1 MAARRRPN
9 GEGHKRSDGLY
20 RVRLTLTRPDGTRTV
35 KEFAAKTKKMALAKR
50 EAYLIAHGRTAPAL
64 TASVREL
71 ARMWLSS
78 VEPTL
83 KPKTLRSYRGAVRE
97 IEALFGT
104 TMIGDI
110 RLPELHEWLTRRAKE
125 SARSAGILKSV
136 FSLIFQFGVLRGAVS
151 SNPLAG
157 VKFMFSKYSKSTI
170 VRIKDEEEL
179 QRILGNIRDSE
190 VRLFFEF
197 LAESGLRPWKEAIH
211 LTAEDLGFE
220 NGTYFV
226 HVRESKTEAGA
237 DRYVPIPAHIGERLR
252 QKDGLLFETKEG
264 FKLNQSR
271 ASLRW
276 RQACE
281 RAGLESTPQP
291 YSLRRWAI
299 TQWAEREVPV
309 DVAKSWAGHKDSKLV
324 LDVYGFVSRKRQISK
339 HVEQKSKG
347 GVKGE

>member
-50 EAYLIAHGRTAPAL
+50 EAYLIAHGRNAPAL
-64 TASVREL
+64 TASMREL
-71 ARMWLSS
+71 SGMWLSA

-83 KPKTLRSYRGAVRE
+83 KPKTLRSYRGAVKE
-97 IEALFGT
+97 IDAMFGE

-110 RLPELHEWLTRRAKE
+110 RLPELHEWLMRRAKE
-125 SARSAGILKSV
+125 SARSAGIIKSV
-136 FSLIFQFGVLRGAVS
+136 LSLIFQFGVLRGAVA

-179 QRILGNIRDSE
+179 QNILTNIRDPE

-197 LAESGLRPWKEAIH
+197 LAESGLRPWKEAVH
-211 LTAEDLGFE
+211 LTSDDLGYE
-220 NGTYFV
+220 NGTFFV

-237 DRYVPIPAHIGERLR
+237 DRFVPISEGLGERLR
-252 QKDGLLFETKEG
+252 GKTGLLFQSREG
-264 FKLNQSR
+264 LKLQQSR

>member
-35 KEFAAKTKKMALAKR
+35 KNFTAKTKKGALAKR
-50 EAYLIAHGRTAPAL
+50 EAYLIAQGRNAPAL

-71 ARMWLSS
+71 SGIWLSS
-78 VEPTL
+78 VQTTL
-83 KPKTLRSYRGAVRE
+83 KPKTLRSYRGAVKE
-97 IEALFGT
+97 IDAMFGD
-104 TMIGDI
+104 TMVGDI

-136 FSLIFQFGVLRGAVS
+136 FSLIFQFGVLRGAVA

-170 VRIKDEEEL
+170 VRINDEEEL
-179 QRILGNIRDSE
+179 QRILLNVRDPE
-190 VRLFFEF
+190 IRLFFQF
-197 LAESGLRPWKEAIH
+197 LAESGLRPWKEAVH
-211 LTAEDLGFE
+211 LTSDDLGYE
-220 NGTYFV
+220 NGTFFV

-237 DRYVPIPAHIGERLR
+237 GRFVPISEDLGNRLR
-252 QKDGLLFETKEG
+252 EKDGLLFQSKEG
-264 FKLNQSR
+264 LKLRESR
-271 ASLRW
+271 VSQRW
-276 RQACE
+276 REACV
-281 RAGLESTPQP
+281 RAGLVPNPQT

-299 TQWAEREVPV
+299 TQWAEREIPV

-347 GVKGE
+347 TVKGQ